1 MKGCLY
7 TMGLI
12 FIIGVSGCSAP
23 KTVSQP
29 VRVSPVSGYYF
40 KKHGYHSVE
49 SFAVAGVAYTRN
61 KAEIRAILGPPHIR
75 RMYNT
80 EWIYV
85 GFWNPTG
92 ILLRFRFR
100 EDVVYWC
107 LERVYDEDDYA
118 WLIPELI
125 ESLRDTDA
133 DIRERA
139 FEKLLDLL
147 QTPIETSNPNP
158 YQGTPFEHDKERRD
172 YEVWRR
178 WWEDP
183 EIQFLREE

>member
-1 MKGCLY
+1 MKGY
-7 TMGLI
+7 TIGLI

-23 KTVSQP
+23 KAVSKP
-29 VRVSPVSGYYF
+29 LRVSSFSDYYF

-49 SFAVAGVAYTRN
+49 SFSVAYVVDPRT

-75 RMYNT
+75 RMYNI

-85 GFWNPTG
+85 GGWNPGGT
-92 ILLRFRFR
+92 LLRFRFR
-100 EDVVYWC
+100 DENIVYWC
-107 LERVYDEDDYA
+107 LDRVYDEDDYV

-125 ESLRDTDA
+125 ESLRDKDA

-147 QTPIETSNPNP
+147 QTPTATSGVHR
-158 YQGTPFEHDKERRD
+158 GTPFDPENERRD
-172 YEVWRR
+172 YELWRR

-183 EIQFLREE
+183 EIQFLRE

>member
-1 MKGCLY
+1 M
-7 TMGLI
+7 
-12 FIIGVSGCSAP
+12 IGVSGCSAP
-23 KTVSQP
+23 KAVSHP
-29 VRVSPVSGYYF
+29 LRVSPVSDYYF
-40 KKHGYHSVE
+40 NKHGYHSIE

-61 KAEIRAILGPPHIR
+61 KAEIRAILGPPAIR

-107 LERVYDEDDYA
+107 LERVYDEDDYT

-139 FEKLLDLL
+139 FQKLLDLL